1 MERLNNLTEYK
12 NLVNRESVG
21 VKVVNANTVKVNRL
35 DEEFITPNIVV
46 TIPNF
51 EGYNTPLI
59 EGDKGGHY
67 FISLEGIKVWV
78 SMLQKGAKELET
90 GNFISPS
97 GSAVDA
103 LQECASW
110 EEFLST
116 YAGRQLHFI
125 GYQEVNNGY
134 PKPRKVWEVDLVD
147 NTPTSTSAPTR
158 TTRRRNS

>member
-12 NLVNRESVG
+12 NLINRESVG

-35 DEEFITPNIVV
+35 DEEFITPDIVV

-90 GNFISPS
+90 GNFIAPS
-97 GSAVDA
+97 GSAVEA
-103 LQECASW
+103 LQDCASW

-116 YAGRQLHFI
+116 YAGRQLHFVI
-125 GYQEVNNGY
+125 YQEVNNGY
-134 PKPRKVWEVDLVD
+134 PKPRKVWVVDLVD
-147 NTPTSTSAPTR
+147 NTPASTPTTR